1 MVWDDQRER
10 LTRLAKK
17 RRFAIA
23 IGSAG
28 VTIIIAAFA
37 IQAYRG
43 RLPVKVDA
51 PAPAIVADL
60 PDPLP
65 ELPLSVI
72 DAPVS
77 YDLAPAIAALE
88 AAVPRQIGDI
98 EQRQQAGGNT
108 RAHFAF
114 AASRSR
120 FHVDID
126 SLTIRISSI
135 VEYEGR
141 GWYRPF
147 IGPTVS
153 AACGTAGVPRPRLRV
168 TLVSNARLTSDWN
181 LRTRTRIAELVPVS
195 GDTRDMCRITIFRID
210 ITNRLISALNGIMQR
225 HLITLD
231 RNIARLD
238 TENRFQTWWNQMQRP
253 IRLTDSIWFMID
265 PRSAQLRSVT
275 SDSGRVVANLRLG
288 AQPRIVTGARPTDTT
303 LSADIPPLQFGGGA
317 AEQGLYVP
325 LEATFTY
332 PVASALLQKALVGRT
347 ISVTRRRIR
356 IDDARL
362 SGIGGG
368 RVALGVQFGG
378 AVNGTVYLTGTP
390 RLDTLTGQVYVPDL
404 DYDVGSAGL
413 LVRGVEWV
421 KGVNVRD
428 FLREQARIPDTEA
441 LERLRVLAEKG
452 MNRQLTSGVNLI
464 ARIEAT
470 RALGV
475 HATTKELRVRA
486 LATGEARLTI
496 HKAPPV
502 RRPVTRVAQ

>member
-1 MVWDDQRER
+1 M
-10 LTRLAKK
+10 K
-17 RRFAIA
+17 RKNFAIA

-28 VTIIIAAFA
+28 VALIIGAFG
-37 IQAYRG
+37 IQAYLG
-43 RLPVKVDA
+43 RLPVNVDA
-51 PAPAIVADL
+51 PPPAIAADL

-88 AAVPRQIGDI
+88 AAVPRKIGDM
-98 EQRQQAGGNT
+98 EQRMQAGGNT

-114 AASRSR
+114 AASRGR

-168 TLVSNARLTSDWN
+168 TLVTNARLTSDWK
-181 LRTRTRIAELVPVS
+181 LRTKTRIAELVPMS
-195 GDTRDMCRITIFRID
+195 GDTRDKCRITIFRID
-210 ITNRLISALNGIMQR
+210 ITNRLISALNGIMQQ
-225 HLITLD
+225 HLATLD

-238 TENRFQTWWNQMQRP
+238 TEHRFQTWWNTMQRP
-253 IRLTDSIWFMID
+253 IRLTDSIWLMIN
-265 PRSAQLRSVT
+265 PRSAQLGSVT
-275 SDSGRVVANLRLG
+275 SDSGKVVANLRLG
-288 AQPRIVTGARPTDTT
+288 AAPRIVTGPRPTDST
-303 LSADIPPLQFGGGA
+303 LQADIPPLQFGGTLA
-317 AEQGLYVP
+317 QGLHVP

-332 PVASALLQKALVGRT
+332 SVASSLLQKALVGRSV
-347 ISVTRRRIR
+347 SVTRRRIR
-356 IDDARL
+356 IDDVRL
-362 SGIGGG
+362 LGIGGG

-404 DYDVGSAGL
+404 EYEAGSAGL
-413 LVRGVEWV
+413 LVRSVAWV

-428 FLREQARIPDTEA
+428 FLRQQARIPDSEA

-452 MNRQLTSGVNLI
+452 MNREFTPGVTLV
-464 ARIEAT
+464 ARIAAT
-470 RALGV
+470 QALGV
-475 HATTKELRVRA
+475 HATTTELRVRA
-486 LATGEARLTI
+486 LARGEARLAI
-496 HKAPPV
+496 RKAPAV
-502 RRPVTRVAQ
+502 RRPVTRRPQ

>member
-1 MVWDDQRER
+1 M
-10 LTRLAKK
+10 K
-17 RRFAIA
+17 RRTFAIAKRQKFAIA

-28 VTIIIAAFA
+28 VAIIVAAFA

-43 RLPVKVDA
+43 RLPVRVDA
-51 PAPAIVADL
+51 PAPAIAADL

-88 AAVPRQIGDI
+88 AAVPRQIGDM
-98 EQRQQAGGNT
+98 EKRMQAGGNT

-114 AASRSR
+114 AASRGR

-168 TLVSNARLTSDWN
+168 TLVTNARLTSDWK
-181 LRTRTRIAELVPVS
+181 LRTKTRIAELVPVS
-195 GDTRDMCRITIFRID
+195 GDARDMCRITIFRID
-210 ITNRLISALNGIMQR
+210 ITNRLISALNGIMRQQ
-225 HLITLD
+225 LATLD

-288 AQPRIVTGARPTDTT
+288 AAPRIVTGPRPTDST
-303 LSADIPPLQFGGGA
+303 LSADIPPLQFGGA
-317 AEQGLYVP
+317 PEQGLYVP

-332 PVASALLQKALVGRT
+332 PVASALLQKALVGRS

-362 SGIGGG
+362 MGIGGG
-368 RVALGVQFGG
+368 RVALGVSFGG

-404 DYDVGSAGL
+404 EYDVGSAGV

-428 FLREQARIPDTEA
+428 FLRQQARIPDTEA
-441 LERLRVLAEKG
+441 LERLRVLAEQG
-452 MNRQLTSGVNLI
+452 MNRQLTQGVNLV
-464 ARIEAT
+464 ARIAAT

-486 LATGEARLTI
+486 LATGEARLAI
-496 HKAPPV
+496 SKAPPV
-502 RRPVTRVAQ
+502 RPPRQAPARPRP